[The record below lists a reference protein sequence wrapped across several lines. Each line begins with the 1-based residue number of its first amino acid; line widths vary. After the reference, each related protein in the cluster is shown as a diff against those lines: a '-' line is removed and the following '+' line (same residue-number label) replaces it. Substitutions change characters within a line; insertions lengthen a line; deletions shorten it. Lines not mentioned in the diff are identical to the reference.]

1 MDYSKT
7 NFRKLVEQL
16 PYTSYVA
23 RHDQTDGLS
32 FLYISPQIENILG
45 ISTEE
50 LINDPGIFNQHIHPE
65 DRERVLAELS
75 AAHTSGKHFTLEF
88 RMLARNGQV
97 VWMWDD
103 GTSTPDKT
111 GDTFAIQGILRDTTE
126 YGQTDNRLAY
136 MAQHDALTGLPNRVL
151 FRSRMERA
159 MSRAKRGDHI
169 IALMAL
175 NLDYFKEINDALGH
189 VTGDKVLQSVA
200 QCLQKQLRDV
210 DTIARMGGDEFTII
224 LDNIN
229 HVDQIAVVV
238 QRILVALL
246 QPILMEGR
254 EIYVSASIGV
264 TAYPFD
270 ADDIDTLHKNANIA
284 MYHAKQEGRNN
295 YQFYSSEMS
304 AGTDELMNMESYLR
318 RALERNEFT
327 LHYQP
332 QVDVRTGKII
342 GAEALLRWR
351 NAELGMIPPLK
362 FIPLAEKTG
371 LIVPIGDWVL
381 QIACAQNKAWQKAGY
396 APMVMAVNLSQRQ
409 FRHNGLLAT
418 IAEVLDGNINLEA
431 RYLELE
437 ITESMVMHRAEQTI
451 ATLNEI
457 NQMGVQLS
465 IDDFGTGYSS
475 LSHLKRF
482 PVQKLKI
489 DQSFVRDIH
498 LDKNSEAIVQA
509 VISLGRAMGLR
520 VIAEGVET
528 EQQLAFLCAHGCDEV
543 QGYYFSKP
551 VPSAEFERLLA
562 EDKCLV
568 H

>member
-23 RHDQTDGLS
+23 RYDQLDGLS
-32 FLYISPQIENILG
+32 FLYVSPQIESILG
-45 ISTEE
+45 ISTDE
-50 LINDPGIFNQHIHPE
+50 LLNDPEIFNRQIHPE
-65 DRERVLAELS
+65 DCERVVAELS
-75 AAHTSGKHFTLEF
+75 AARTSGKHFTLEF
-88 RMLARNGQV
+88 RMLARNGHV

-159 MSRAKRGDHI
+159 MSRAKRGEHI
-169 IALMAL
+169 IALMSL
-175 NLDYFKEINDALGH
+175 DLDYFKEINDALGH
-189 VTGDKVLQSVA
+189 VTGDKVLQNVA
-200 QCLQKQLRDV
+200 KCLQKQLRDV

-224 LDNIN
+224 LDGIT
-229 HVDQIAVVV
+229 HVDQISMVV
-238 QRILVALL
+238 QRVLDALAL
-246 QPILMEGR
+246 PMLMEDR

-264 TAYPFD
+264 TIYPLD
-270 ADDIDTLHKNANIA
+270 TDDIDTLHKNANIA

-295 YQFYSSEMS
+295 YQFYSSEMN
-304 AGTDELMNMESYLR
+304 AGTDELVNMESYLR
-318 RALERNEFT
+318 RALERDEFT

-351 NAELGMIPPLK
+351 NVELGMIPPLK

-381 QIACAQNKAWQKAGY
+381 KIACAQNKAWQKAGY
-396 APMVMAVNLSQRQ
+396 DPIVMAVNLSQRQ
-409 FRHNGLLAT
+409 FRHNDLLAT
-418 IAEVLDGNINLEA
+418 IATVLDGSINLEA

>member
-1 MDYSKT
+1 
-7 NFRKLVEQL
+7 
-16 PYTSYVA
+16 
-23 RHDQTDGLS
+23 
-32 FLYISPQIENILG
+32 
-45 ISTEE
+45 
-50 LINDPGIFNQHIHPE
+50 
-65 DRERVLAELS
+65 
-75 AAHTSGKHFTLEF
+75 
-88 RMLARNGQV
+88 MLARYGQV
-97 VWMWDD
+97 VCMWDD

-111 GDTFAIQGILRDTTE
+111 CDTFAIQGILRDTAE

-169 IALMAL
+169 IALMSL
-175 NLDYFKEINDALGH
+175 DLDYFKEINDALGH
-189 VTGDKVLQSVA
+189 VTGDKVLQNVA

-224 LDNIN
+224 LDGII
-229 HVDQIAVVV
+229 HVDQIAMVV
-238 QRILVALL
+238 QRVLDALAL
-246 QPILMEGR
+246 PMLMEGR

-264 TAYPFD
+264 AVYPFD
-270 ADDIDTLHKNANIA
+270 TDDIDTLHKNAHVA

-295 YQFYSSEMS
+295 YQFYSSEMNT
-304 AGTDELMNMESYLR
+304 GTDELVNMESYLR

-351 NAELGMIPPLK
+351 NTELGMIPPLK

-381 QIACAQNKAWQKAGY
+381 KIACAQNKAWQKAGY

-409 FRHNGLLAT
+409 FRHNKLLAT
-418 IAEVLDGNINLEA
+418 IADVLEGNINLEA